1 MAKTIDLE
9 KEIGKI
15 LQQYGDNLTE
25 SIKEVTKK
33 VARAGVK
40 SVKANSQSTF
50 GGTGKY
56 AAGWTSRVEEGRF
69 SAQGI
74 LYNKSLPGLPHLLE
88 HGHAMRGGGRSG
100 SVDGREHIAPVERE
114 LIKQFEDA
122 IVREI

>member
-25 SIKEVTKK
+25 NIKEVTKK

-56 AAGWTSRVEEGRF
+56 AAGWTSRVEDGRF

-74 LYNKSLPGLPHLLE
+74 IYNKSMPGLPHLLE
-88 HGHAMRGGGRSG
+88 NGHAKRGGGR
-100 SVDGREHIAPVERE
+100 VPGRAHIAPVESE

>member
-15 LQQYGDNLTE
+15 LQQYGDNVTE
-25 SIKEVTKK
+25 NIKEVTKR

-56 AAGWTSRVEEGRF
+56 AAGWTSRVEDGRF

-74 LYNKSLPGLPHLLE
+74 IYNKSMPGLPHLLE
-88 HGHAMRGGGRSG
+88 NGHAKRGGGR
-100 SVDGREHIAPVERE
+100 VPGRAHIAPVESE

>member
-15 LQQYGDNLTE
+15 LQQYGDSVTDN
-25 SIKEVTKK
+25 IKEVTKK
-33 VARAGVK
+33 VAKAGVK
-40 SVKANSQSTF
+40 SVKANSKSMF

-56 AAGWTSRVEEGRF
+56 AAGWSSKVEDGRY

-74 LYNKSLPGLPHLLE
+74 IYNKSQPGLPHLLE
-88 HGHAMRGGGRSG
+88 NGHAKRGGGR
-100 SVDGREHIAPVERE
+100 VPGRAHIAPVESE

>member
-25 SIKEVTKK
+25 NIKEVTKK

-56 AAGWTSRVEEGRF
+56 AAGWTSRVEDGRF
-69 SAQGI
+69 SAQGTI
-74 LYNKSLPGLPHLLE
+74 YNKSLPGLPHLLE
-88 HGHAMRGGGRSG
+88 NGHAKRGGGR
-100 SVDGREHIAPVERE
+100 VPGRAHIAPVESE

>member
-25 SIKEVTKK
+25 NIKEVTKK

-56 AAGWTSRVEEGRF
+56 AAGWTSRVEDGRF
-69 SAQGI
+69 SAQGTI
-74 LYNKSLPGLPHLLE
+74 YNKSLPGLPHLLE
-88 HGHAMRGGGRSG
+88 NGHAKRGGGR
-100 SVDGREHIAPVERE
+100 VHGRAHIAPVESE

>member
-25 SIKEVTKK
+25 NIKEVTKK
-33 VARAGVK
+33 VARVGVK

-56 AAGWTSRVEEGRF
+56 AAGWTSRVEDGRF

-74 LYNKSLPGLPHLLE
+74 IYNKSMPGLPHLLE
-88 HGHAMRGGGRSG
+88 NGHAKRGGGR
-100 SVDGREHIAPVERE
+100 VPGRAHIAPVESE

>member
-15 LQQYGDNLTE
+15 LQQYGDSVTDN
-25 SIKEVTKK
+25 IKEVTKK

-40 SVKANSQSTF
+40 SVKANSQSMF

-56 AAGWTSRVEEGRF
+56 ASGWASKVEDGRF

-74 LYNKSLPGLPHLLE
+74 IYNKSLPGLPHLLE
-88 HGHAMRGGGRSG
+88 NGHAKRGGGR
-100 SVDGREHIAPVERE
+100 VPGRAHIAPVESE